1 MGPGGFL
8 WVRDILQYGVAS
20 LHVPSVPLVI
30 ILLFADGSA
39 LFQDGKD
46 LFIGHGDEDDH
57 RHFDHSLTIKQSW
70 QQWSSQHQTMS
81 FWRVVFHT
89 STSIPDPCKSVPRST
104 RAALL
109 AHCCSA
115 ASTDNLCGFFL

>member
-1 MGPGGFL
+1 MKGEQKNPTLMGPGGFS

-46 LFIGHGDEDDH
+46 LFIGHSDEDYH
-57 RHFDHSLTIKQSW
+57 RHFDHS
-70 QQWSSQHQTMS
+70 
-81 FWRVVFHT
+81 
-89 STSIPDPCKSVPRST
+89 
-104 RAALL
+104 
-109 AHCCSA
+109 
-115 ASTDNLCGFFL
+115 